1 MVLYRDQVA
10 IGLVSRK
17 AYRGM
22 GFSTEVRT
30 AERQSTLQTAP
41 CMRIGITG
49 GTKVLDLSCFVLEI

>member
-10 IGLVSRK
+10 SGLVSRK

-30 AERQSTLQTAP
+30 AERQSPLYRQHRA
-41 CMRIGITG
+41 
-49 GTKVLDLSCFVLEI
+49 